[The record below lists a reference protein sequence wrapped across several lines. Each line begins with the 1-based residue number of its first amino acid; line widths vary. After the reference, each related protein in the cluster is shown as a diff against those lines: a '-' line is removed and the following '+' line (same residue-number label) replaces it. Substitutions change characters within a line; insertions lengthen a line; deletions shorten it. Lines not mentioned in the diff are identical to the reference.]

1 MISISIHLCMCI
13 YLHFHIYI
21 YIYIYLFIYLY
32 LQYMDLLPAN
42 EHFPMEYHR
51 FSWLKHLLLQAMFG
65 TQWDYQRVDVAH
77 VLNLDTQWALHFN
90 HQLSCQNNQFGVSKF
105 WGTDQEL
112 LRGTLSK
119 SSPLYRGLAR
129 VAVLP
134 NEVWLSR
141 QVRRDA
147 CMTSGH
153 TCKQTKMYRLQQK
166 MLPIQFCI
174 WISSS
179 ISLGTINVRP
189 QTLGGSL
196 VIGGQLRQD

>member
-1 MISISIHLCMCI
+1 MCI

-21 YIYIYLFIYLY
+21 
-32 LQYMDLLPAN
+32 QYMDLLPAN

-141 QVRRDA
+141 QVRMDA

-189 QTLGGSL
+189 QTLGGSS